1 MLLKEKGR
9 EKKNKCDRKK
19 SVSILIHFPFKSI
32 DVNSEIFES
41 FVPSI
46 INLSKE
52 KEKERDPK
60 KDISIYIFHM
70 FERLHLE
77 NIEAT

>member
-9 EKKNKCDRKK
+9 EKKNKCDPKFRYF
-19 SVSILIHFPFKSI
+19 HFP
-32 DVNSEIFES
+32 FES

-60 KDISIYIFHM
+60 KDISTYIFHM
-70 FERLHLE
+70 FERLHLG